1 MRECGDDEVL
11 IRDAISARTC
21 LDGKGVA
28 LGSGVMEQASSIQI
42 QDCFV
47 VFLTFSDI
55 HSR

>member
-1 MRECGDDEVL
+1 MRECGGDEVL

-28 LGSGVMEQASSIQI
+28 LGSGVMEQASNIKVES
-42 QDCFV
+42 CLV
-47 VFLTFSDI
+47 VFLTFCDI